1 MRRFGKGLKK
11 MARGI
16 NVLLTLVDKFSA
28 PITAVT
34 TKTGKAERQF
44 KNTQNAVNNFAKGAN
59 NKFLGLVGTVG
70 KLGAIAGTLGGV
82 LTIGGIVAAS
92 QKWLELAKDQVEAE
106 TKLEA
111 VLKNVASIQAMGGDY
126 YKQVKNDL
134 VGYAGELQ
142 KVGVVGDEVTLS
154 GMQQLATF
162 QLNGEQIK
170 TLSGGML
177 DLLVQQKG
185 MNATQQDAVGIAN
198 MIGKA
203 MTGQVTAMSRVGIT
217 MTEAEQEIIK
227 NGDAMTKAATIA
239 KVLQNNVGGVNAA
252 LAKTD
257 EGKAKQAMNAYGD
270 MLENFG
276 KKLSPIKSK
285 LWGAFGKLLPV
296 IESKAMVVFDL
307 ISKKFDQLAPLIDK
321 YLPQIIDGFVQLI
334 DFAFRT
340 FSILGDV
347 MGFLLDNSNVLLP
360 VLGGLVAGFTAFNLA
375 VQGAAVLKTVIGFM
389 QGVSAAGGMMNFVLS
404 LSRIAFASL
413 GIGLVVAI
421 LILLYQRSE
430 KVRVIMQAVYERL
443 KVFGSYI
450 AEVLKPLFETAFS
463 VIETVVTGAF
473 MQVMTVVNT
482 IQTVFTNLID
492 FIVNV
497 FTGNWSGAWQNVINI
512 FGSLF
517 DGLVQLVR
525 TPLNLIIDMVNK
537 VISSI
542 NGINITIP
550 SWVPGFGG
558 KGFKPDLPTV
568 PNFATGTSYFKGGL
582 AEINEDGRGE
592 IVNLPSGSQ
601 IVPHDK
607 SAGQMNLQPQIA
619 LYLTIQGNV
628 IGNEEYADY
637 VGDVIVAKLRAALGN
652 I

>member
-1 MRRFGKGLKK
+1 M
-11 MARGI
+11 
-16 NVLLTLVDKFSA
+16 LLTLVDKFSA
-28 PITAVT
+28 PIAAVT
-34 TKTGKAERQF
+34 GKTKKAERQF

-92 QKWLELAKDQVEAE
+92 QKWLDLAKDQVEAE

-111 VLKNVASIQAMGGDY
+111 VLKNVTSIQAMGGDY

-217 MTEAEQEIIK
+217 MTESEKEIIK

-257 EGKAKQAMNAYGD
+257 EGKAKQAINAYGD

-276 KKLSPIKSK
+276 KKLSPIKAK
-285 LWGAFGKLLPV
+285 LWGAFGKVLPV
-296 IESKAMVVFDL
+296 IESKAMIVFDL

-321 YLPQIIDGFVQLI
+321 YLPQITDAIVSIIDG
-334 DFAFRT
+334 AFKG
-340 FSILGDV
+340 FDILSDV
-347 MGFLLDNSNVLLP
+347 FGFLIDNSNVLLP
-360 VLGGLVAGFTAFNLA
+360 VVGGLVAGFTAFNLA
-375 VQGAAVLKTVIGFM
+375 MKGTAVLKTVIGFM
-389 QGVSAAGGMMNFVLS
+389 HGISVAGGMMNFVLS
-404 LSRIAFASL
+404 LSRIALASL
-413 GIGLVVAI
+413 GIGLIVA
-421 LILLYQRSE
+421 LLLLLYNRSE
-430 KVRVIMQAVYERL
+430 KVRAVMQLLYEKFKVIGEYVG
-443 KVFGSYI
+443 KVF
-450 AEVLKPLFETAFS
+450 VPLFKFAFS
-463 VIETVVTGAF
+463 IVETIVTGAF
-473 MQVMTVVNT
+473 MQIMTVVET
-482 IQTVFTNLID
+482 ITMVFANLID

-542 NGINITIP
+542 NGINFTVP

-558 KGFKPDLPTV
+558 KGFKPDIPTV

-592 IVNLPSGSQ
+592 LVNLPSGSQ

-607 SAGQMNLQPQIA
+607 SVAQTSSQPQIA
-619 LYLTIQGNV
+619 LFLTIEGNV

-652 I
+652 V

>member
-1 MRRFGKGLKK
+1 M
-11 MARGI
+11 
-16 NVLLTLVDKFSA
+16 LLTLVDKFSA
-28 PITAVT
+28 PISAVT
-34 TKTGKAERQF
+34 AKTGKAERQF

-92 QKWLELAKDQVEAE
+92 QKWLDLAKDQVEAE

-111 VLKNVASIQAMGGDY
+111 VLKNVTSIQAMGGDY

-276 KKLSPIKSK
+276 KKLSPIKAK

-296 IESKAMVVFDL
+296 IESKAMIVFDL

-321 YLPQIIDGFVQLI
+321 YLPQITDAIVSIIDGAFKGFDILSDVFGFLI
-334 DFAFRT
+334 DN
-340 FSILGDV
+340 SEILI
-347 MGFLLDNSNVLLP
+347 P
-360 VLGGLVAGFTAFNLA
+360 VLAGITAAFTAFN
-375 VQGAAVLKTVIGFM
+375 VISTVSSGLDKIKDFTSGI
-389 QGVSAAGGMMNFVLS
+389 SAAGGIMKFIATMNP
-404 LSRIAFASL
+404 FAL
-413 GIGLVVAI
+413 WAIGIGL
-421 LILLYQRSE
+421 LIAALVYLYRNWD
-430 KVRVIMQAVYERL
+430 KVKAAVL
-443 KVFGSYI
+443 SVWGSIKAFGNYI
-450 AEVLKPLFETAFS
+450 ASIFSPLFETVFS

-542 NGINITIP
+542 NSINITIP

-592 IVNLPSGSQ
+592 LVNLPSGSQ

-607 SAGQMNLQPQIA
+607 SVAQMNSQSQIA

>member
-1 MRRFGKGLKK
+1 M
-11 MARGI
+11 
-16 NVLLTLVDKFSA
+16 LLTLVDKFSA
-28 PITAVT
+28 PISAVT
-34 TKTGKAERQF
+34 AKTGKAERQF

-92 QKWLELAKDQVEAE
+92 QKWLDLAKDQVEAE

-111 VLKNVASIQAMGGDY
+111 VLKNVTSIQAMGGDY

-276 KKLSPIKSK
+276 KKLSPIKAK

-296 IESKAMVVFDL
+296 IESKAMIVFDL

-321 YLPQIIDGFVQLI
+321 YLPQITDAIVSIIDGAFKGFDILSDVFGFLI
-334 DFAFRT
+334 DN
-340 FSILGDV
+340 SEILI
-347 MGFLLDNSNVLLP
+347 P
-360 VLGGLVAGFTAFNLA
+360 VLAGITAAFTAFN
-375 VQGAAVLKTVIGFM
+375 VISTVSSGLDKIKDFTSGI
-389 QGVSAAGGMMNFVLS
+389 SAAGGIMKFIATMNP
-404 LSRIAFASL
+404 FAL
-413 GIGLVVAI
+413 WAIGIGL
-421 LILLYQRSE
+421 LIAALVYLYRNWD
-430 KVRVIMQAVYERL
+430 KVKAAVL
-443 KVFGSYI
+443 SVWGSIKAFGNYI
-450 AEVLKPLFETAFS
+450 ASIFSPLFETVFS

-497 FTGNWSGAWQNVINI
+497 FTGNWSGAWQNLINI

-542 NGINITIP
+542 NSINITIP

-592 IVNLPSGSQ
+592 LVNLPSGSQ

-607 SAGQMNLQPQIA
+607 SVAQMNSQPQIA

>member
-1 MRRFGKGLKK
+1 MRRFGKVLKK

-111 VLKNVASIQAMGGDY
+111 VLKNVASIQVMGGDY

-321 YLPQIIDGFVQLI
+321 YLPQITDAIVSIIDVAFKGFDILSDVFGFLI
-334 DFAFRT
+334 DN
-340 FSILGDV
+340 SEILI
-347 MGFLLDNSNVLLP
+347 P
-360 VLGGLVAGFTAFNLA
+360 VLAGITAAFTAFNVITA
-375 VQGAAVLKTVIGFM
+375 VDNIRKSLDMTQGLLKAIGM
-389 QGVSAAGGMMNFVLS
+389 ANPFVWWA
-404 LSRIAFASL
+404 I
-413 GIGLVVAI
+413 GIGLLIAVLVYLYRNWDKVKAVVLSVWDSIKA
-421 LILLYQRSE
+421 
-430 KVRVIMQAVYERL
+430 
-443 KVFGSYI
+443 FGDYI
-450 AEVLKPLFETAFS
+450 ASIFSPLFETVFS

-558 KGFKPDLPTV
+558 KGFKPDIPTV
-568 PNFATGTSYFKGGL
+568 PNFATGTAYFKGGL

-607 SAGQMNLQPQIA
+607 SVAKTSSQPQIA
-619 LYLTIQGNV
+619 LSLTIQGNV

-652 I
+652 V

>member
-1 MRRFGKGLKK
+1 M
-11 MARGI
+11 
-16 NVLLTLVDKFSA
+16 LLTLVDKFSA
-28 PITAVT
+28 PITAVAGK
-34 TKTGKAERQF
+34 TKQAERQF

-92 QKWLELAKDQVEAE
+92 QKWLDLAKDQVEAE

-111 VLKNVASIQAMGGDY
+111 VLKNVTSIQAMGGDY

-276 KKLSPIKSK
+276 KKLSPIKAK

-296 IESKAMVVFDL
+296 IESKAMIVFDL

-321 YLPQIIDGFVQLI
+321 YLPQITDAIVSIIDGAFKGFDILSDVFGFLI
-334 DFAFRT
+334 DN
-340 FSILGDV
+340 SEILI
-347 MGFLLDNSNVLLP
+347 P
-360 VLGGLVAGFTAFNLA
+360 VLAGITAAFTAFN
-375 VQGAAVLKTVIGFM
+375 VISTVSSGLDKIKDFTSGI
-389 QGVSAAGGMMNFVLS
+389 SAAGGIMKFIATMNP
-404 LSRIAFASL
+404 FAL
-413 GIGLVVAI
+413 WAIGIGL
-421 LILLYQRSE
+421 LIAALVYLYRNWD
-430 KVRVIMQAVYERL
+430 KVKAAVL
-443 KVFGSYI
+443 SVWDSIKAFGNYI
-450 AEVLKPLFETAFS
+450 ASIFSPLFETVFS

-512 FGSLF
+512 LGSLF

-542 NGINITIP
+542 NGINFTVP

-592 IVNLPSGSQ
+592 LVNLPSGSQ

-607 SAGQMNLQPQIA
+607 SAGQMNSQPQIA
-619 LYLTIQGNV
+619 LYVTIEGNV

>member
-1 MRRFGKGLKK
+1 M
-11 MARGI
+11 
-16 NVLLTLVDKFSA
+16 LLTLVDKFSV
-28 PITAVT
+28 PITAVAGK
-34 TKTGKAERQF
+34 TKQAERQF

-70 KLGAIAGTLGGV
+70 KLGAVVGTLGGV
-82 LTIGGIVAAS
+82 LTIGGIVSAS
-92 QKWLELAKDQVEAE
+92 QKWLEMGQAQVEAE

-111 VLKNVASIQAMGGDY
+111 ILKNVTSIQAVSAEH
-126 YKQVKNDL
+126 YKTVRKEL
-134 VGYAGELQ
+134 SAYASELQ
-142 KVGVVGDEVTLS
+142 NLGVVGDEVTLA

-170 TLSGGML
+170 MLSGGML

-217 MTEAEQEIIK
+217 MTESEKEIIK

-252 LAKTD
+252 MAKTD
-257 EGKAKQAMNAYGD
+257 VGKGQQGMNTYGD
-270 MLENFG
+270 MLENLGIKLMPLKG
-276 KKLSPIKSK
+276 KFWSVIGGLT
-285 LWGAFGKLLPV
+285 PV
-296 IESKAMVVFDL
+296 IENKAMKVLDRF
-307 ISKKFDQLAPLIDK
+307 IKKFDELSPVIDK
-321 YLPQIIDGFVQLI
+321 YIPAVIDGIVKF
-334 DFAFRT
+334 
-340 FSILGDV
+340 GDV
-347 MGFLLDNSNVLLP
+347 MFDTFEVAGKVIAFMIDNSEILIP
-360 VLGGLVAGFTAFNLA
+360 VLAGITAAFTAFN
-375 VQGAAVLKTVIGFM
+375 VISTVSSGLDKIKDFTSGI
-389 QGVSAAGGMMNFVLS
+389 SAAGGIMKFIATMNP
-404 LSRIAFASL
+404 FAL
-413 GIGLVVAI
+413 WAIGIGL
-421 LILLYQRSE
+421 LIAALVYLYRNWD
-430 KVRVIMQAVYERL
+430 KVKAAVL
-443 KVFGSYI
+443 SVWDSIKAFGNYI
-450 AEVLKPLFETAFS
+450 ASIFSPLFETVFS

-512 FGSLF
+512 LGSLF

-542 NGINITIP
+542 NGINFTVP

-592 IVNLPSGSQ
+592 LVNLPSGSQ

-607 SAGQMNLQPQIA
+607 SARQMNSQPQIA
-619 LYLTIQGNV
+619 LYVTIEGNV

>member
-1 MRRFGKGLKK
+1 M
-11 MARGI
+11 
-16 NVLLTLVDKFSA
+16 LLTLVDKFSA
-28 PITAVT
+28 PITAVAGK
-34 TKTGKAERQF
+34 TKQAERQF

-111 VLKNVASIQAMGGDY
+111 VLKNVASIQVMGGDY

-321 YLPQIIDGFVQLI
+321 YLPQITDAIVSIIDVAFKGFDILSDVFGFLI
-334 DFAFRT
+334 DN
-340 FSILGDV
+340 SEILI
-347 MGFLLDNSNVLLP
+347 P
-360 VLGGLVAGFTAFNLA
+360 VLAGITAAFTAFNVITA
-375 VQGAAVLKTVIGFM
+375 VDNIRKSLDMTQGLLKAIGM
-389 QGVSAAGGMMNFVLS
+389 ANPFVWWA
-404 LSRIAFASL
+404 I
-413 GIGLVVAI
+413 GIGLLIAVLVYLYRNWDKVKAVVLSVWDSIKA
-421 LILLYQRSE
+421 
-430 KVRVIMQAVYERL
+430 
-443 KVFGSYI
+443 FGDYI
-450 AEVLKPLFETAFS
+450 ASIFSPLFETVFS

-558 KGFKPDLPTV
+558 KGFKPDIPTV
-568 PNFATGTSYFKGGL
+568 PNFATGTAYFKGGL

-607 SAGQMNLQPQIA
+607 SVAKTSSQPQIA
-619 LYLTIQGNV
+619 LSLTIQGNV

-652 I
+652 V

>member
-1 MRRFGKGLKK
+1 M
-11 MARGI
+11 
-16 NVLLTLVDKFSA
+16 LLTLVDKFSA
-28 PITAVT
+28 PITAVAGK
-34 TKTGKAERQF
+34 TKQAERQF

-70 KLGAIAGTLGGV
+70 KLGAVVGTLGGV
-82 LTIGGIVAAS
+82 LTIGGIVSAS
-92 QKWLELAKDQVEAE
+92 QKWLEMGQAQVEAE

-111 VLKNVASIQAMGGDY
+111 ILKNVTSIQAVSAEH
-126 YKQVKNDL
+126 YKTVRKEL
-134 VGYAGELQ
+134 SAYASELQ
-142 KVGVVGDEVTLS
+142 NLGVVGDEVTLA

-170 TLSGGML
+170 MLSGGML

-217 MTEAEQEIIK
+217 MTESEKEIIK

-252 LAKTD
+252 MAKTD
-257 EGKAKQAMNAYGD
+257 AGKAQQGMNTYGD
-270 MLENFG
+270 MLENLGIKLMPLKG
-276 KKLSPIKSK
+276 KFWSVIGGLT
-285 LWGAFGKLLPV
+285 PV
-296 IESKAMVVFDL
+296 IENKAMKVLDRF
-307 ISKKFDQLAPLIDK
+307 IKKFDELSPVIDK
-321 YLPQIIDGFVQLI
+321 YIPAVIDGIVKF
-334 DFAFRT
+334 
-340 FSILGDV
+340 GDV
-347 MGFLLDNSNVLLP
+347 IFDTFEVVGKIIAFMIDNSEILIP
-360 VLGGLVAGFTAFNLA
+360 VLAGITAAFTAFNVITA
-375 VQGAAVLKTVIGFM
+375 VDNIRKSLDMTQGLLKAIGMANPFVWWAIGVGSLIAVLVYLYRNWDKVKAAVLSVWDSIK
-389 QGVSAAGGMMNFVLS
+389 
-404 LSRIAFASL
+404 AF
-413 GIGLVVAI
+413 GN
-421 LILLYQRSE
+421 
-430 KVRVIMQAVYERL
+430 
-443 KVFGSYI
+443 YI
-450 AEVLKPLFETAFS
+450 ASIFSPLFETVFS

-473 MQVMTVVNT
+473 MQVMTVGNT

-512 FGSLF
+512 LGSLF

-525 TPLNLIIDMVNK
+525 NPLNLIIDMVNK

-542 NGINITIP
+542 NGINFTVP

>member
-1 MRRFGKGLKK
+1 M
-11 MARGI
+11 
-16 NVLLTLVDKFSA
+16 LLTLVDKFSA
-28 PITAVT
+28 PITAVAGK
-34 TKTGKAERQF
+34 TKQAERQF

-70 KLGAIAGTLGGV
+70 KLGAVVGTLGGV
-82 LTIGGIVAAS
+82 LTIGGIVSAS
-92 QKWLELAKDQVEAE
+92 QKWLEMGQAQVEAE

-111 VLKNVASIQAMGGDY
+111 ILKNVTSIQAVSAEH
-126 YKQVKNDL
+126 YKTVRKEL
-134 VGYAGELQ
+134 SAYASELQ
-142 KVGVVGDEVTLS
+142 NLGVVGDEVTLA

-170 TLSGGML
+170 MLSGGML

-217 MTEAEQEIIK
+217 MTESEKEIIK

-252 LAKTD
+252 MAKTD
-257 EGKAKQAMNAYGD
+257 AGKAQQGMNTYGD
-270 MLENFG
+270 MLENLGIKLMPLKG
-276 KKLSPIKSK
+276 KFWSVIGGLT
-285 LWGAFGKLLPV
+285 PV
-296 IESKAMVVFDL
+296 IENKAMKVLDRF
-307 ISKKFDQLAPLIDK
+307 IKKFDELSPVIDK
-321 YLPQIIDGFVQLI
+321 YIPAVIDGIVKF
-334 DFAFRT
+334 
-340 FSILGDV
+340 GDV
-347 MGFLLDNSNVLLP
+347 IFDTFEVVGKIIAFMIDNSEILIP
-360 VLGGLVAGFTAFNLA
+360 VLAGITAAFTAFNVITA
-375 VQGAAVLKTVIGFM
+375 VDNIRKSLDMTQGLLKAIGMANPFVWWAIGVGSLIAVLVYLYRNWDKVKA
-389 QGVSAAGGMMNFVLS
+389 SVLS
-404 LSRIAFASL
+404 VWNSIKAF
-413 GIGLVVAI
+413 GN
-421 LILLYQRSE
+421 
-430 KVRVIMQAVYERL
+430 
-443 KVFGSYI
+443 YI
-450 AEVLKPLFETAFS
+450 ASIFSPLFETVFS

-542 NGINITIP
+542 NGINFTVP